1 MELGLNIPIPTTTT
15 LDKMEEDEKEKETTN
30 LDTEMKLNGEEE
42 DEIVKEIDVFM
53 SQSLSNQ
60 LHILQYPLR
69 PPWRPYNRS
78 YLHEVRYKPV
88 KKKMEMDFRVS
99 KEELENNYDTQ
110 TTDPRKT
117 YTLASSAPVEPKTN
131 YVLGVL
137 RGDQLHLTPVQGTF
151 QFRPSFAHIDKADA
165 EKKKREKAESGE
177 EKELKDEKVV
187 VSLIQQMV
195 SSWSNTRDTHRLDW
209 KEVKRQKHGQH
220 GSDHTNIK
228 SKLNKRN
235 PGSSWNS
242 KIMQR

>member
-1 MELGLNIPIPTTTT
+1 MVEHSTADREVSGSSPDGPCLFFSKFFHGLKSFLFAFCLLTKHRQEDKMEELDLDVPMARTTT
-15 LDKMEEDEKEKETTN
+15 LDKMDEDEKEKETTN
-30 LDTEMKLNGEEE
+30 LDTEMKLNGDEE

-195 SSWSNTRDTHRLDW
+195 SS
-209 KEVKRQKHGQH
+209 
-220 GSDHTNIK
+220 
-228 SKLNKRN
+228 
-235 PGSSWNS
+235 
-242 KIMQR
+242 